1 MRREARPAAWPS
13 APPPAPTEHW
23 VAGRASPPPAKAVCP
38 IHRAVGDE
46 WAFELTNPEN
56 LVKGLNPVSIRQIE
70 QKTHVSHE
78 N

>member
-1 MRREARPAAWPS
+1 
-13 APPPAPTEHW
+13 
-23 VAGRASPPPAKAVCP
+23 VCP
-38 IHRAVGDE
+38 IHRALGDE